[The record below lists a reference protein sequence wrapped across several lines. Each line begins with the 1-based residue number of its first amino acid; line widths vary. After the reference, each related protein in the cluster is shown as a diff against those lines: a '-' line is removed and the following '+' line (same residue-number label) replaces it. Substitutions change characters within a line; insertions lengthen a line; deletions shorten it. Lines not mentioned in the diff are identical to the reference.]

1 MSADT
6 PKPPRKARR
15 RQVSV
20 TLSPQTEKML
30 RRAVE
35 RGHIKSVSNAVS
47 NAVNDL
53 VSMRRGTLGFL
64 ENDAVRRE
72 LL

>member
-1 MSADT
+1 
-6 PKPPRKARR
+6 
-15 RQVSV
+15 V
-20 TLSPQTEKML
+20 TLSPSTERML
-30 RRAVE
+30 RKAVE
-35 RGHIKSVSNAVS
+35 RGHIKSVSDGVS

-53 VSMRRGTLGFL
+53 ASMRRGTLGFL